1 MVRLFVKLCWVL
13 CYAELKTQLLP
24 TFFRN
29 IVAVGSCTQISL
41 FVVPVTV
48 LVGWAMDKD
57 MTLNFPHFEITL
69 YVLSIFTVSICT
81 LDGKSNWLLGSLLIT
96 TYVLIAIGFWYE
108 DVVDF

>member
-1 MVRLFVKLCWVL
+1 M
-13 CYAELKTQLLP
+13 
-24 TFFRN
+24 
-29 IVAVGSCTQISL
+29 AVGSCTQISL

-48 LVGWAMDKD
+48 LVGWVADKD
-57 MTLNFPHFEITL
+57 MTLNFPHFEIAL
-69 YVLSIFTVSICT
+69 YILSIFTVSICL